1 MKRGYWTKEKCQEV
15 ALRYQNRRDFKL
27 NCSGAFDFCKRN
39 NYLDEVCSHM
49 GRLIKPKGYWTF
61 ERCEEVARSF
71 NRRSDFSKKF
81 PGAYRASTYYDWLD
95 EICSHMTILGNM
107 KKRAIYLFEFSDKSV
122 YIGLTC
128 DVDRR
133 YREHIDPKLN
143 SIIYQYKMKN
153 NIEFNF
159 IVLEEYTELSQATEL
174 EKYYIELYRA
184 NGYNILNKK
193 RGGEVGKIDKTIW
206 TYDKCKEE
214 SLKYKS
220 RTEFHDKKGI
230 AYRISVS
237 NGWIDDFY
245 KSISSKLNIDYNICK
260 EESLKYKN
268 RSEFSRR
275 SRTIY
280 NYCSKNGWLD
290 EFYKK

>member
-1 MKRGYWTKEKCQEV
+1 
-15 ALRYQNRRDFKL
+15 
-27 NCSGAFDFCKRN
+27 
-39 NYLDEVCSHM
+39 
-49 GRLIKPKGYWTF
+49 
-61 ERCEEVARSF
+61 
-71 NRRSDFSKKF
+71 
-81 PGAYRASTYYDWLD
+81 
-95 EICSHMTILGNM
+95 
-107 KKRAIYLFEFSDKSV
+107 
-122 YIGLTC
+122 
-128 DVDRR
+128 
-133 YREHIDPKLN
+133 
-143 SIIYQYKMKN
+143 
-153 NIEFNF
+153 
-159 IVLEEYTELSQATEL
+159 L
-174 EKYYIELYRA
+174 EKYYIESYKA

-214 SLKYKS
+214 SLKHKS
-220 RTEFHDKKGI
+220 KTEFHDKKGI

-245 KSISSKLNIDYNICK
+245 KSVSRKLNIDYNICK